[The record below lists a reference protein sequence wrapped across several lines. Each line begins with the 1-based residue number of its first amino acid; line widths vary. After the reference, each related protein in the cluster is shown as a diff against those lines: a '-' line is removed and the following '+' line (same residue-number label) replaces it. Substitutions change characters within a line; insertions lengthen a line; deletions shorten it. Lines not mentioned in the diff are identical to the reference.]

1 MCAVAAEN
9 AVSNTVAVS
18 AVCAVAAENA
28 VSNTVAVSAV
38 CAVAAENAV
47 VANTVAVQQ
56 ALSVLLLRRML
67 LQILFL

>member
-1 MCAVAAEN
+1 M
-9 AVSNTVAVS
+9 
-18 AVCAVAAENA
+18 CAVAAENA